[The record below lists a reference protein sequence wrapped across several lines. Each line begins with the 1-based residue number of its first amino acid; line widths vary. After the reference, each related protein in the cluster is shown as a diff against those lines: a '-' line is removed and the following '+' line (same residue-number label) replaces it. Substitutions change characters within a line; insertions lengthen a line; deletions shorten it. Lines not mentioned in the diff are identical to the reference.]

1 YVDVWEGTLRQLNV
15 ADLRERADCPA
26 CKHGER
32 IWLSGQMGSRTSVLC
47 GRNAVQVSPT
57 ERGQLALDELA
68 VRLESSGD
76 VQFNDYL
83 LRLSPHGSAFELTVF
98 RDGRAIIKGT
108 DDLGIARGVY
118 SRYIGS

>member
-1 YVDVWEGTLRQLNV
+1 
-15 ADLRERADCPA
+15 
-26 CKHGER
+26 
-32 IWLSGQMGSRTSVLC
+32 MGSRTSVLC

-57 ERGQLALDELA
+57 NRSQLALEELA
-68 VRLESSGD
+68 ARLKGAGD
-76 VQFNDYL
+76 VQVNDYL
-83 LRLSPHGSAFELTVF
+83 LRLSPHGSQFELTVF